1 MTVFSKVYTKC
12 SECVHPWTTSCSFF
26 SLEVFYHVFRT
37 SFKIYGTLYLIAT
50 LLGQKGWEYVRKE
63 LLYEVLRST
72 VFLSLNGSLFA
83 AFFCLIRNLF
93 GVFTVF
99 TSGFLP
105 ASLASYIAIIVE
117 RPERR
122 GLLALYM
129 FNNAVEVIFNAL
141 VNRNIIT
148 TLSYGEV
155 YMFCVATGLIMYL
168 YRANKLNNG
177 FIKRIVRLLLG
188 EQQSNV
194 NSISPE
200 SVGSTFGCKDIYKRV
215 LSTVK
220 AFSIGYLLQA
230 APGILNALF
239 NPRKIPQILMNKNNF
254 KLALFLSSFVSIFQ
268 FVEFMLMFLREKKD
282 PYNSFIAGAASGLS
296 MLFYRS
302 STISLYLLTKVI
314 EIIFKNA
321 QYEGV
326 IPFIPYVD
334 IIIYTISTATTFHM
348 AVFER
353 ETLKPSYMRFL
364 THITNNRNDSS

>member
-129 FNNAVEVIFNAL
+129 FNN
-141 VNRNIIT
+141 
-148 TLSYGEV
+148 V

-364 THITNNRNDSS
+364 THITNNRITPATKIFPQLFPSKHKI